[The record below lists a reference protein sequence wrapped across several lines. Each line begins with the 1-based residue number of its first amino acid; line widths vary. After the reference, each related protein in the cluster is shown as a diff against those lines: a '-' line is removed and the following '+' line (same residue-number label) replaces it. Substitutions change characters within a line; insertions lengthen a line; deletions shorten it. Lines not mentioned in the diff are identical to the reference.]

1 MSKQAA
7 RWRAAAAK
15 ALHEA
20 SSVPEGSYRDI
31 IISTADAYSRLAD
44 EEEHRA
50 HAANAGKT
58 GRPRQRKVP
67 ETPRCHRT
75 LREGST
81 R

>member
-1 MSKQAA
+1 MSKRAT

-44 EEEHRA
+44 EEERRA
-50 HAANAGKT
+50 RAAKARKT
-58 GRPRQRKVP
+58 KSA
-67 ETPRCHRT
+67 EA
-75 LREGST
+75 EGGP
-81 R
+81 